1 MIVIDIYGAPGSGK
15 STLAAFVFSQLKIR
29 GVKCELVTEV
39 AKDLV
44 WDECYKALQNQ
55 AFVFGSQFY
64 RLTRI
69 EGSVDVA
76 VVDSPLLLS
85 NLYNINGRLGSSFY
99 KMVSEVSKSFDCL
112 SYFLPVVENRL
123 YDDAGRIHNEET
135 SKKLSDQILML
146 LSNYNVDCKILGHDE
161 NSMMSVVDDAMNA
174 LGKNSN

>member
-44 WDECYKALQNQ
+44 WDENAKALANQ
-55 AFVFGSQFY
+55 AYVFGSQFY

-123 YDDAGRIHNEET
+123 YDDVGRIHNEET

-146 LSNYNVDCKILGHDE
+146 LSNYNVDYKILDHNE
-161 NSMMSVVDDAMNA
+161 NSMMSVVDDVMNA